1 MEAMRMSGELFV
13 LRWEGVFELV
23 GSGALA
29 VLVAGVVACVFVALW
44 CFAGD
49 GRGRRS

>member
-1 MEAMRMSGELFV
+1 MEVMRMAGDLFV

-29 VLVAGVVACVFVALW
+29 VLVAGVVACVLAAVW
-44 CFAGD
+44 CLAGAKR
-49 GRGRRS
+49 GRGP